1 MQKILSS
8 IVMASLA
15 LGASSTVLA
24 KRVPS
29 RVVQAAEVG
38 LSAQERLN
46 RQVVVDFYEQV
57 FQRHQV
63 EAAVKRHI
71 GAEYIQHNPY
81 VGDGAA
87 PFVAYFVPYFQQHP
101 QARSD
106 IKRVIVQGDL
116 VVLHVWS
123 REQPQDSGTAVV
135 DIFRVK
141 DGKIVEHW
149 DVIQNIPEQSKNSN
163 TMF

>member
-1 MQKILSS
+1 MQKLLSS

-15 LGASSTVLA
+15 LGASNAVLA
-24 KRVPS
+24 KRVPM
-29 RVVQAAEVG
+29 RVVQSADTG
-38 LSAQERLN
+38 LSAQEQRN

-71 GAEYIQHNPY
+71 GSEYIQHNPY

-116 VVLHVWS
+116 VVLHVLS
-123 REQPQDSGTAVV
+123 REQPQDRGSAVV

-149 DVIQNIPEQSKNSN
+149 DVQQAVPEAAANRN

>member
-1 MQKILSS
+1 MQKLLSS

-15 LGASSTVLA
+15 LGASNAVLA
-24 KRVPS
+24 KRVPT
-29 RVVQAAEVG
+29 RVVQPANTG
-38 LSAQERLN
+38 LSAQEQRN

-116 VVLHVWS
+116 VVLHVLS
-123 REQPQDSGTAVV
+123 REQAQDRGTAVV

-149 DVIQNIPEQSKNSN
+149 DVQQAVPEAVANGN